1 MVGLSPNIAFDWG
14 LEHGR
19 CVGVRLP
26 DSDEAVNDLAESALV
41 PEEQAF
47 ASKLVALRRRS
58 WVGGRVAMRQALT
71 LAGIDAPA
79 VLPDERGAPVLP
91 AGTVGSVSHKA
102 ALAVALVARGSAR
115 IGVDVEL
122 DGVLRQDISS
132 HVLTDAEAAELA
144 AFVGTARAREVVL
157 RFSVKG
163 GDLQSPGPLRSTMR
177 RFQRGLREAP
187 AGRPRRGR
195 ITFACDRGSVRDR
208 RQVDSL
214 GAIRASDGSRRAIRV
229 TARRRG
235 R

>member
-157 RFSVKG
+157 RFSVKEAIYKALDPFVRRYVG
-163 GDLQSPGPLRSTMR
+163 FKEVSVKPLPDGRAAVASHLPATEG
-177 RFQRGLREAP
+177 RFAI
-187 AGRPRRGR
+187 A
-195 ITFACDRGSVRDR
+195 VRW
-208 RQVDSL
+208 
-214 GAIRASDGSRRAIRV
+214 IRWEQYVLA
-229 TARRRG
+229 TARVERFA
-235 R
+235 